1 MLLFECRGRAAS
13 TRPVPPSAHIVP
25 TQYPRV
31 PLQVLLFEVEAAP
44 VWTLL
49 FVAADTDRR
58 LSLSF
63 DQFKLLLH
71 AMHVA
76 IPFERARCA
85 PAALRARV
93 RGDRTQRPP

>member
-1 MLLFECRGRAAS
+1 M
-13 TRPVPPSAHIVP
+13 
-25 TQYPRV
+25 
-31 PLQVLLFEVEAAP
+31 LLFEVEAAP
-44 VWTLL
+44 VWALL

-76 IPFERARCA
+76 VPFERAR
-85 PAALRARV
+85 
-93 RGDRTQRPP
+93 

>member
-1 MLLFECRGRAAS
+1 MLLFEVEAA
-13 TRPVPPSAHIVP
+13 PLVP

-76 IPFERARCA
+76 IPFERARYA
-85 PAALRARV
+85 PPALRARV